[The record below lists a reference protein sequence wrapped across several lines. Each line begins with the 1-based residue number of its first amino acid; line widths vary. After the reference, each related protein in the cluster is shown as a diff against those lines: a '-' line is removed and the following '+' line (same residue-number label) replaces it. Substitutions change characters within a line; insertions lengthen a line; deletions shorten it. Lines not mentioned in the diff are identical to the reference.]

1 MDERVIHLED
11 GSTVSAKVNF
21 ATIYYIQKFKLDK
34 LMEKKKTTQD
44 DEMELA
50 ARILHVVLLS
60 NGRNCTFEEALYLM
74 PLDTDE
80 IEGVMNDFKE
90 KLEKL
95 KKKKESKT
103 NMRTFTEQ

>member
-21 ATIYYIQKFKLDK
+21 ATIYYIQKLKLDK
-34 LMEKKKTTQD
+34 LMGKKKTTQD

-60 NGRNCTFEEALYLM
+60 NGRNCTFEEALCLM

-80 IEGVMNDFKE
+80 IENVMNDFKE

-95 KKKKESKT
+95 KKKKESKA

>member
-60 NGRNCTFEEALYLM
+60 NGRNCTFEEALCLM

-80 IEGVMNDFKE
+80 IENVMNDFKE

-95 KKKKESKT
+95 KKKKESKA
-103 NMRTFTEQ
+103 NMRMFTEQ

>member
-60 NGRNCTFEEALYLM
+60 NERNYTFEEALYLI

-80 IEGVMNDFKE
+80 IEEVMNDFKE

-103 NMRTFTEQ
+103 KRRTLTEQ